1 MTCGHP
7 YVVMLTEA
15 FIYVHQFRRYTAPEY
30 YGNRRLKS
38 SMTKGESLMKKD
50 VYGFGV
56 TLLDILSSMCISE
69 AARRQPSLEWVSY
82 CCQQQQ
88 KMSGKLQN
96 QFDLVLH

>member
-1 MTCGHP
+1 
-7 YVVMLTEA
+7 
-15 FIYVHQFRRYTAPEY
+15 
-30 YGNRRLKS
+30 
-38 SMTKGESLMKKD
+38 MKKD